1 MSETHG
7 FVDLRLGHGSGG
19 IGDDSVW
26 PSFTDIMTVIVMIFL
41 MALVVIMVRNFE
53 LDREL
58 SSTTEARNVT
68 TRINQ
73 DLANRL
79 IQIEASLSATE
90 SEKDVLETDL
100 GVALERLSALLLEQ
114 QSLTTNI
121 EKAVRE
127 QEQLQQAN
135 TLLEQQKATA
145 QSEISTLT
153 TSEQT
158 LSQEIKSLIVQLS
171 VLKLES
177 SEQIANLADDK
188 TALHETID
196 AASLQLAEVRL
207 ALEQSRAQNATLTQQ
222 VTELETL
229 GQDSEQKYRVASE
242 DILALAALIK
252 QRVAENAALQAQAA
266 ASAQQ
271 FRSLQEEYDALNE
284 TYRDLIRPARSAAG
298 KQVAT
303 VWIEKSATGLQ
314 YKMTQPDQT
323 EPQIVSVQQMH
334 QTLQTLKEKFSNLL
348 YIKII
353 IPKNSGLSYDEAA
366 DATQDVLQKYD
377 YYFQ

>member
-100 GVALERLSALLLEQ
+100 GVALKRLSALLLEQ

-207 ALEQSRAQNATLTQQ
+207 ALEQSRAQNAALTQQ

-271 FRSLQEEYDALNE
+271 FRSLQEEYDALDE

-314 YKMTQPDQT
+314 YKMTQQDQT

>member
-153 TSEQT
+153 ASEQT

-271 FRSLQEEYDALNE
+271 FRSLQEEYDALDE

>member
-127 QEQLQQAN
+127 QEQLQQTN

-153 TSEQT
+153 ASEQT

-271 FRSLQEEYDALNE
+271 FRSLQEEYDALDE